1 MSRLDV
7 DAAAALARA
16 ALPAW
21 GFTDAKLELASQ
33 SENTVYRVHA
43 AADECFALRIH
54 RPGYHDLDAL
64 NAELAFCAALAEAGV
79 RVPRARR
86 ALDGRGFVL
95 ATAPGGES
103 CYVSMIEWVA
113 GQRLHDVMAAAAEGE
128 VERHCHAL
136 GGVAASIHNHAD
148 GWRPPAGFRRHA
160 LDADGLLGHTPFWGA
175 FWEHP
180 SLSAAQRRLVLAG
193 ARRLHAALVAY
204 GKGRDRYGLI
214 HADLHPHN
222 VLVDGEALTVI
233 DFDDAGY
240 GWHAYELAVAMF
252 GHRADPRLAAMLD
265 ALVAGYRAVR
275 PLDDR
280 AVAAVPA
287 FMAIRAIALL
297 GWLKHRP
304 EMEHGRA
311 YAAELI
317 EYACLG
323 CERLLSLPSDAVI

>member
-1 MSRLDV
+1 MPRLDG
-7 DAAAALARA
+7 AAATALARA

-21 GFTDAKLELASQ
+21 GLADASLELASQ
-33 SENTVYRVHA
+33 SENTVYRVHTA
-43 AADECFALRIH
+43 AGESFALRIH
-54 RPGYHDLDAL
+54 RPGYHDLDEL
-64 NAELAFCAALAEAGV
+64 NAEFAFCAALAEAGV

-86 ALDGRGFVL
+86 TLDGRGFALV
-95 ATAPGGES
+95 TAPGGES
-103 CYVSMIEWVA
+103 RYISMIEWVA
-113 GQRLHDVMAAAAEGE
+113 GRRLHDVTTAASERQ
-128 VERHCHAL
+128 VEHHFHAL
-136 GGVAASIHNHAD
+136 GGVAASIHNHTA

-160 LDADGLLGHTPFWGA
+160 LDADGLLGQTPFWGA

-180 SLSAAQRRLVLAG
+180 ALSTGQRRLILAG
-193 ARRLHAALVAY
+193 SRRLRAALVAF

-240 GWHAYELAVAMF
+240 GWHAYELAVAVF
-252 GHRADPRLAAMLD
+252 GHRADPRFAAMLR
-265 ALVAGYRAVR
+265 ALVAGYRVVR
-275 PLDDR
+275 PLSER

-287 FMAIRAIALL
+287 FVAIRAIVLL

-304 EMEHGRA
+304 ELEHGAA

-317 EYACLG
+317 EYASLA
-323 CERLLSLPSDAVI
+323 CERLLSLPADAVI

>member
-7 DAAAALARA
+7 DALAALARA

-21 GFTDAKLELASQ
+21 GCTNASLELASQ

-43 AADECFALRIH
+43 AARGCLALRIH
-54 RPGYHDLDAL
+54 RPGYHDLDEL

-79 RVPRARR
+79 RVPRVRL

-95 ATAPGGES
+95 AAAPSGES
-103 CYVSMIEWVA
+103 RYVSMIEWVA
-113 GQRLHDVMAAAAEGE
+113 GQRLHDVMAAAAESE

-160 LDADGLLGHTPFWGA
+160 LDADGLLGRTPFWGE

-193 ARRLHAALVAY
+193 AQRLHAALVAY

-304 EMEHGRA
+304 ELEHGNA

-317 EYACLG
+317 EYACLA
-323 CERLLSLPSDAVI
+323 CERLLSLPPDAVI